1 MVATITAIY
10 LLFAV
15 SVVTALPS
23 SCPRGWIHRGTSC
36 YLFVNDAVDAEDWM
50 VAMSF
55 CSSLHAKL
63 VEIETVTEDEFL
75 RLHLLDNKLTG
86 SYWIGLSDI
95 QAEGVWVWTSSQ
107 NTPTYTNWP
116 PGQPD
121 NNAGEEDCAHL
132 YAAFGFQWND
142 YPCNKANNFIC
153 EKELRSQ
160 EEIVG

>member
-1 MVATITAIY
+1 MVASITAIN

-15 SVVTALPS
+15 SLVTALPS

-36 YLFVNDAVDAEDWM
+36 YLFVNDAVDREDWM
-50 VAMSF
+50 VAMSY
-55 CSSLHAKL
+55 CNSLHAKL

-75 RLHLLDNKLTG
+75 RLYLLDHKMTG
-86 SYWIGLSDI
+86 NYWIGMSDI

-107 NTPTYTNWP
+107 NTPTYSNWN

-121 NNAGEEDCAHL
+121 NSGKEDCGSL
-132 YAAFGFQWND
+132 PSWCGFHWND
-142 YPCNKANNFIC
+142 YPCNMINNFIC
-153 EKELRSQ
+153 EKEVMSQ